1 VTEADRRELIRAAAR
16 TYLREGYL
24 IAEDDERGIALVRT
38 RRFNPLVSLI
48 LGPLY
53 LLGWI
58 ADKDRWI
65 FVTATDA
72 GEVIVRRG

>member
-1 VTEADRRELIRAAAR
+1 MTEPDRRELVRAAAR

-24 IAEDDERGIALVRT
+24 IADDDERGIALVRT
-38 RRFNPLVSLI
+38 RRFNPLAFLI

-53 LLGWI
+53 WLGWI
-58 ADKDRWI
+58 TDKDPWI